1 MKGDDLKDFYEIL
14 RQKET
19 DYARL
24 RKEVEALRIVAPLL
38 DPEGESSQGDG
49 SETLDEMITR
59 ERTMAEPTTPP
70 ENATQ
75 ALADEGTQSSESV
88 SDADRKGP
96 LSEGQTQTSWWR
108 RLQSGT

>member
-1 MKGDDLKDFYEIL
+1 MKDFYEIL
-14 RQKET
+14 REKEM

-38 DPEGESSQGDG
+38 DPEGESSSQGDT

-59 ERTMAEPTTPP
+59 ERAISEPAAAP

-75 ALADEGTQSSESV
+75 TPAGEEAQPSESE
-88 SDADRKGP
+88 SEAERKGP

-108 RLQSGT
+108 RRQSGT

>member
-1 MKGDDLKDFYEIL
+1 VKGEDLKDFYEIL
-14 RQKET
+14 REKEM

-38 DPEGESSQGDG
+38 DPEGEPVQGDG

-59 ERTMAEPTTPP
+59 ERAVSEPTASP
-70 ENATQ
+70 ENATETPAGEG
-75 ALADEGTQSSESV
+75 ALDSESA
-88 SDADRKGP
+88 SDAERKGP

-108 RLQSGT
+108 RRQSGT

>member
-1 MKGDDLKDFYEIL
+1 MKDFNEIL
-14 RQKET
+14 REKEM

-38 DPEGESSQGDG
+38 DPEGESSSQGDA
-49 SETLDEMITR
+49 SETLDEMIRR
-59 ERTMAEPTTPP
+59 ERAISEPAAHS

-75 ALADEGTQSSESV
+75 TPAGEEAQDSESA
-88 SDADRKGP
+88 SDAERKGP
-96 LSEGQTQTSWWR
+96 LPEGQTQTSWWR